1 MNAEIITIG
10 DEILIGQTIDTNS
23 AWIGEQMSLIGLP
36 VRRITTIQDVPD
48 EIIRSINEAMQRSQV
63 VLVTGGLG
71 PTRDDR
77 TKDSLLKL
85 FGGSLREDTQVLKD
99 IHEFLSSRSIPVNEM
114 NRKQALVPTSCRV
127 MRNHQGTAPGMWF
140 DKEGKVVVSMPGVPF
155 EMKDLMTREVLP
167 ELKKRFAEG
176 VIIHKTLMTTG
187 IPESVLTQ
195 TIQPWEDALPSHI
208 RLAYLPSPGMVKLRL
223 TGTGTDRARLSKEI
237 EEIAERLKPYL
248 PDGLY
253 ESEEI
258 PLEKV
263 IGKML
268 KEHHFS
274 LAVAESCTGGFLAHL
289 MTRYPGSSQFFK
301 GGVVAYSNEIKEHLL
316 HVDSK
321 VLEVHGAVSEEVVR
335 QMAESVR
342 LQFHANWG
350 IGISGIAGP
359 DGGTTRKPVGT
370 VWIAVSNDSET
381 TARLF
386 HFGTDRNRNILRAA
400 MAAMN
405 LLRLRLSD

>member
-1 MNAEIITIG
+1 
-10 DEILIGQTIDTNS
+10 
-23 AWIGEQMSLIGLP
+23 
-36 VRRITTIQDVPD
+36 
-48 EIIRSINEAMQRSQV
+48 
-63 VLVTGGLG
+63 
-71 PTRDDR
+71 
-77 TKDSLLKL
+77 
-85 FGGSLREDTQVLKD
+85 
-99 IHEFLSSRSIPVNEM
+99 
-114 NRKQALVPTSCRV
+114 
-127 MRNHQGTAPGMWF
+127 
-140 DKEGKVVVSMPGVPF
+140 
-155 EMKDLMTREVLP
+155 
-167 ELKKRFAEG
+167 
-176 VIIHKTLMTTG
+176 
-187 IPESVLTQ
+187 
-195 TIQPWEDALPSHI
+195 PWEDALPSHI

-268 KEHHFS
+268 KEHHLS
-274 LAVAESCTGGFLAHL
+274 LAVSESCTGGFLAHL

-301 GGVVAYSNEIKEHLL
+301 GGIVAYSNEIKEHLL

-342 LQFHANWG
+342 LQFHADWG